1 LLKIGVIIPFL
12 SRIIRRPESFVKG
25 RRGCRTRIQTTKI
38 GEWREGVGV
47 EPTRDVYSPIPDL
60 KSGGI
65 TGSLTLPRAELSYS
79 VDHAASRTI
88 DFPVTPL
95 LI

>member
-1 LLKIGVIIPFL
+1 MSMNLPVYPAPAC
-12 SRIIRRPESFVKG
+12 RPYLGLNLPEFTAL
-25 RRGCRTRIQTTKI
+25 R

-65 TGSLTLPRAELSYS
+65 TGCLTLPWVER
-79 VDHAASRTI
+79 
-88 DFPVTPL
+88 
-95 LI
+95 

>member
-1 LLKIGVIIPFL
+1 MNSKKTGQP
-12 SRIIRRPESFVKG
+12 IRANDR
-25 RRGCRTRIQTTKI
+25 CM

-65 TGSLTLPRAELSYS
+65 TGCLTLPGAECWYS
-79 VDHAASRTI
+79 VWEQASRADVICPQARLTSRS
-88 DFPVTPL
+88 L
-95 LI
+95 LC